1 MFHYQKIKIL
11 QLSVFAV
18 IIKTESDRGLA
29 GSGPSKPIK
38 YGADCIV
45 IHLINGV
52 FVPFLPDL
60 WSGVRCYIIGLFQRQ
75 RGIYLMF

>member
-18 IIKTESDRGLA
+18 IISIESDRGLA

-45 IHLINGV
+45 IHIVNGV
-52 FVPFLPDL
+52 FAPFCLTCGRV
-60 WSGVRCYIIGLFQRQ
+60 SVVI
-75 RGIYLMF
+75 